1 MAKQDAAGT
10 SEVMAAI
17 QDGLLAE
24 MGGKAQEHAA
34 PAPSEDRSE
43 VVEETQESQAQP
55 TQPPDKE
62 DRAEAKPES
71 IEEIEERISR
81 KWQQIA
87 DKNVQQERLRIK
99 QEMEAARRQEQEER
113 AVSAMSDEEYGQWT
127 REREQMQGIMEKA
140 SLART
145 SAVLMQLHDD
155 ALKMVPD
162 DAARKVIAERA
173 QNGEI
178 KSFGQLMQEV
188 NDALVQHKV
197 GSLTAKITK
206 EVRESV
212 LKELGATETEGG
224 PELGTGAA
232 TPVFVD
238 WRNKSTTQLIA
249 EGLEED
255 ARRSRRR

>member
-62 DRAEAKPES
+62 DRAEAKPAEVPIDERVARMVQS
-71 IEEIEERISR
+71 QLDKRVHEERMR
-81 KWQQIA
+81 WERA
-87 DKNVQQERLRIK
+87 QEEK
-99 QEMEAARRQEQEER
+99 RRSDEQER
-113 AVSAMSDEEYGQWT
+113 AVSAMSDEEYGQWM